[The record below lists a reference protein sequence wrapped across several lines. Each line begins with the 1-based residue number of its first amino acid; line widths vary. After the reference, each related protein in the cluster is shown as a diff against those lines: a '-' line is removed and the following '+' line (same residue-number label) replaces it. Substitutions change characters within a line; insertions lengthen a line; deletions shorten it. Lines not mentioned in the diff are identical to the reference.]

1 METQRATRDSDVADD
16 YDNDVDE
23 DVDEDDNTDA
33 SVDSDAMHEDVVLS
47 NFGDEEV
54 KDLVRPIIIY
64 KIGKKHYK
72 NIRDRLLL
80 LLNRANSF

>member
-1 METQRATRDSDVADD
+1 MATQRATRDSDVDDVADD

-23 DVDEDDNTDA
+23 DVDEAD
-33 SVDSDAMHEDVVLS
+33 SVDSDVMHEDVVLS
-47 NFGDEEV
+47 DFGDEEV

-72 NIRDRLLL
+72 NIRDGLLL